1 MGLYLKT
8 TACLFLFVQAFHL
21 ASLQNSTDSPGRT
34 IDKSWLREL
43 AKNVAKLQ
51 DAAYTDKGAE
61 NGSSEANIMDPR
73 NENSSGKAS
82 GSMVIFTEEEK
93 NLSDQEKRRKETS
106 DDLTVVNTTAPTNF
120 PTGTKQP
127 ELPGTAVSPTPA
139 ATDSTN
145 SSKINMTEAEE
156 ELQNSTTTPRNS
168 STELSTQNS
177 TSVSDH
183 SNTTDSQK
191 TTLAPKSNTTQESM
205 TKPHQDTGITKSREH
220 NSNTTLPTT
229 VKQEINKT
237 TLSPSTTVLPSE
249 TTETSPA
256 TTAAAAPKTPVTS
269 NKTDKAAAAGNNPDR
284 GTAIVLGVTVSGLA
298 TDTHTSKRN
307 GAWGAVLGTGVAVAF
322 VGLVAYV
329 ILKKKQQKGFTHRK
343 LVEEFPS
350 DPVLRLDNSEPL
362 DLNFGV
368 GHSAYYNPGL
378 QGDNIQMSNFP

>member
-1 MGLYLKT
+1 MGLYLNT

-21 ASLQNSTDSPGRT
+21 ASLQNPTDSPGRT

-43 AKNVAKLQ
+43 AKKVAKLQ

-61 NGSSEANIMDPR
+61 NESSVATTMDPI

-82 GSMVIFTEEEK
+82 GSMVIFTEEER
-93 NLSDQEKRRKETS
+93 NLADQEKRQQETS
-106 DDLTVVNTTAPTNF
+106 DDLTVVTTTF
-120 PTGTKQP
+120 PTRTKQP
-127 ELPGTAVSPTPA
+127 ELPGSAVSPTPA

-145 SSKINMTEAEE
+145 SRKINMTEAEE
-156 ELQNSTTTPRNS
+156 ELQNSTTTPQNS
-168 STELSTQNS
+168 STDLSTQNS

-191 TTLAPKSNTTQESM
+191 TTLVPKSNTTQEST
-205 TKPHQDTGITKSREH
+205 TKPHQDAGITKSTER

-229 VKQEINKT
+229 VKQETNKT
-237 TLSPSTTVLPSE
+237 TVSPSTTVLPSE
-249 TTETSPA
+249 TTETSHA

-269 NKTDKAAAAGNNPDR
+269 NKTDKAAASENNPDR
-284 GTAIVLGVTVSGLA
+284 GLA
-298 TDTHTSKRN
+298 TDTHMSKRN

-329 ILKKKQQKGFTHRK
+329 MLKKKQQKGFTHRK
-343 LVEEFPS
+343 LVEQFPS

-368 GHSAYYNPGL
+368 GRSAYYNPGL
-378 QGDNIQMSNFP
+378 QGDNIQMSSFP

>member
-1 MGLYLKT
+1 
-8 TACLFLFVQAFHL
+8 
-21 ASLQNSTDSPGRT
+21 
-34 IDKSWLREL
+34 
-43 AKNVAKLQ
+43 
-51 DAAYTDKGAE
+51 
-61 NGSSEANIMDPR
+61 MDPI

-82 GSMVIFTEEEK
+82 GSMVIFTEEER
-93 NLSDQEKRRKETS
+93 NLADQEKRRKETS
-106 DDLTVVNTTAPTNF
+106 DDLTVVTTTF
-120 PTGTKQP
+120 PTRTKQP

-145 SSKINMTEAEE
+145 SRKINITEAEE
-156 ELQNSTTTPRNS
+156 ELQNSTTTPQNS

-191 TTLAPKSNTTQESM
+191 TTLAPKSNTTQEST
-205 TKPHQDTGITKSREH
+205 TKPHQDAGITKSTER

-237 TLSPSTTVLPSE
+237 TVSPSTTVLPSE

-256 TTAAAAPKTPVTS
+256 TRAAAAPKTPVTS
-269 NKTDKAAAAGNNPDR
+269 NKTDKAAASGNNPDR
-284 GTAIVLGVTVSGLA
+284 GLA
-298 TDTHTSKRN
+298 TDTHTSKTN

-329 ILKKKQQKGFTHRK
+329 MLKKKQQKGFTHRK
-343 LVEEFPS
+343 LVEQFPS

-368 GHSAYYNPGL
+368 GRSAYYNPGL
-378 QGDNIQMSNFP
+378 QGDNIQMSSFP

>member
-43 AKNVAKLQ
+43 ANKVDKLQ
-51 DAAYTDKGAE
+51 DAADKGAQNE
-61 NGSSEANIMDPR
+61 SSEANIMDPS
-73 NENSSGKAS
+73 NEHSSGKAS

-93 NLSDQEKRRKETS
+93 NLEQKETS
-106 DDLTVVNTTAPTNF
+106 DDLTVVTNTAPTKF
-120 PTGTKQP
+120 PTRTKQP
-127 ELPGTAVSPTPA
+127 ELPGTTVSPTPA
-139 ATDSTN
+139 ATDSSN

-191 TTLAPKSNTTQESM
+191 TTLAPKSNTTQESK
-205 TKPHQDTGITKSREH
+205 TKPHQDTGITKSTEH

-269 NKTDKAAAAGNNPDR
+269 NKTDKAGASGNNPDR
-284 GTAIVLGVTVSGLA
+284 GLA

-368 GHSAYYNPGL
+368 GRSAYYNPGL

>member
-1 MGLYLKT
+1 MGLYLNT

-21 ASLQNSTDSPGRT
+21 ASLQNPTDSPGRT

-43 AKNVAKLQ
+43 AKKVAKLQ
-51 DAAYTDKGAE
+51 DAVYTDKGAE
-61 NGSSEANIMDPR
+61 NESSVAATMDPI

-82 GSMVIFTEEEK
+82 GSMVIFTEEER
-93 NLSDQEKRRKETS
+93 NLADQEKRQKETS
-106 DDLTVVNTTAPTNF
+106 DDLTVVTTTF
-120 PTGTKQP
+120 PTRTKQP

-145 SSKINMTEAEE
+145 SRKINMTEAEE
-156 ELQNSTTTPRNS
+156 ELQNSTTIPQNS

-177 TSVSDH
+177 T
-183 SNTTDSQK
+183 
-191 TTLAPKSNTTQESM
+191 M
-205 TKPHQDTGITKSREH
+205 
-220 NSNTTLPTT
+220 
-229 VKQEINKT
+229 KQEINKT
-237 TLSPSTTVLPSE
+237 TVSPSTTVLPSE

-269 NKTDKAAAAGNNPDR
+269 NKTDKAAASGNNPDR
-284 GTAIVLGVTVSGLA
+284 GLA

-329 ILKKKQQKGFTHRK
+329 MLKKKQQKGFTHRK
-343 LVEEFPS
+343 LVEQFPS

-368 GHSAYYNPGL
+368 GRSAYYNPGL
-378 QGDNIQMSNFP
+378 QGDNIQMSSFP